1 MARPPLVPAQPPA
14 TRPTLSLRIDL
25 SGGRRFGPGKA
36 ALLRHVAAEGSIAAA
51 GREMGMSYA
60 RAWRLIEAMNGDFA
74 ERLVTRQ
81 TGGSG
86 GGGAVLTEA
95 GLKVLAAYDAALAAA
110 SAAAADA
117 AAMIADLAGP
127 AVEAPDTAVIPAPER
142 DS

>member
-1 MARPPLVPAQPPA
+1 MPKPPPHPPA
-14 TRPTLSLRIDL
+14 ARPTLSVRIDL
-25 SGGRRFGPGKA
+25 PDGRRFGPGKA
-36 ALLRHVAAEGSIAAA
+36 ALLRHVATEGSIAAA

-95 GLKVLAAYDAALAAA
+95 GRTVLAAYDAALAAA
-110 SAAAADA
+110 TTAAAGATA
-117 AAMIADLAGP
+117 VIAELAGP
-127 AVEAPDTAVIPAPER
+127 APAVPAPAVTPAPEP